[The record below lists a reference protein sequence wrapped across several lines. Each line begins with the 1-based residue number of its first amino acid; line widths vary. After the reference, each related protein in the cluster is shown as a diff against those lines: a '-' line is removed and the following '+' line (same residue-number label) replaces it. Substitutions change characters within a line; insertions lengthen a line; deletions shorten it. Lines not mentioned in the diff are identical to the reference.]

1 MIAIIEKET
10 IECRAG
16 SAYHRSSHRAILLFM
31 AKLIFIL
38 FFICLIGGSGVAEAQ
53 YVLVLKNGRQITV
66 QSYREEGS
74 MIKFSGLG
82 GEIAIGK
89 DQIQSVRR
97 TTEADRS
104 AVPSLA
110 VDRATPSTPPQVPS
124 TVVKPEGVKPAEP
137 TTATE
142 DPIAKNRAEEEKL
155 YQDKVKELT
164 EQLKELR
171 ERYSLITRGNKG
183 PEPSFFTTEEAFR
196 GHQEDLLSRLR
207 DAQYKA
213 QGLPSGGNATSPPFS
228 LDAPPAYSEKQK
240 QLSDL
245 RARIAE
251 LEKNRERLIAEM
263 KAKNFETG
271 SLFLD

>member
-1 MIAIIEKET
+1 MTKLSLILAFV
-10 IECRAG
+10 CLVAG
-16 SAYHRSSHRAILLFM
+16 LGI
-31 AKLIFIL
+31 
-38 FFICLIGGSGVAEAQ
+38 AEAQ

-89 DQIQSVRR
+89 DQVQTVRR
-97 TTEADRS
+97 AGEADRS

-110 VDRATPSTPPQVPS
+110 VDRATPSTPPQAPS
-124 TVVKPEGVKPAEP
+124 TAVKPAAAP
-137 TTATE
+137 STPPLSSE
-142 DPIAKNRAEEEKL
+142 DQIAKSRSEEEKL
-155 YQDKVKELT
+155 YQDKIKELT
-164 EQLKELR
+164 AQLRELR
-171 ERYSLITRGNKG
+171 ERYALMTRGNKG
-183 PEPSFFTTEEAFR
+183 SEPSFFTTEEAFR

-213 QGLPSGGNATSPPFS
+213 QGLPSGSNATSPPFS
-228 LDAPPAYSEKQK
+228 LDAPPAYSQKQK
-240 QLSDL
+240 ELSEL
-245 RARIAE
+245 RARIGE
-251 LEKNRERLIAEM
+251 LENNRERLIAEM